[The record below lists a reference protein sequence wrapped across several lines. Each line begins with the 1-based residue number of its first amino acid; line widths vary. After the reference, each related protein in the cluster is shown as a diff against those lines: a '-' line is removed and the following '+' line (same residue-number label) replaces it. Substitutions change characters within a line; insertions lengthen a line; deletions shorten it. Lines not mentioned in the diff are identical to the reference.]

1 MISTQQ
7 FYNIINNVT
16 SSSLVTDV
24 QIGRLYNIS
33 YIKRSDNIAVDFIK
47 QVKSLSH
54 KNGLKVSYNM
64 VYSEIDNYDSLSLVR
79 VEVAKLM
86 YVSPITWIPTEE
98 FGTKKICFGFFPY
111 IKKED
116 FVFTNNKTTNDKT
129 FDITQTGLNEIISN
143 RIESKNQNIYKY
155 PVWFDSDENRPYFF
169 MNGQISGDLS
179 MSYYFADDSEFP
191 QSLSPR
197 EYALSVLKKMDLI
210 ESFVSEFNIV
220 ITSDAEKSFKTMG
233 LLMQRLNVSH
243 SISFCAYDLFDEE
256 QIVFSFDDSQI
267 DKISKHCD
275 FFRLHNV

>member
-1 MISTQQ
+1 MISKEQ

-16 SSSLVTDV
+16 SSSLMTDG

-64 VYSEIDNYDSLSLVR
+64 VYSEIDNYVSLSLVR
-79 VEVAKLM
+79 DELAKLM

-98 FGTKKICFGFFPY
+98 FGIKKMCFGFFPY
-111 IKKED
+111 IKKKD
-116 FVFTNNKTTNDKT
+116 FIFTNDKITNDKT
-129 FDITQTGLNEIISN
+129 FEITQFGLNKIISN
-143 RIESKNQNIYKY
+143 RIESKNCGLYKY
-155 PVWFDSDENRPYFF
+155 PVWFDSDDERPYFY
-169 MNGQISGDLS
+169 MNGQIDEDLS
-179 MSYYFADDSEFP
+179 KSYYFADDSEFH
-191 QSLSPR
+191 QSLTPK
-197 EYALSVLKKMDLI
+197 EYAILVLKKMNLLDT
-210 ESFVSEFNIV
+210 FVPEFNIV
-220 ITSDAEKSFKTMG
+220 ITSDAEKSFKIMG

-243 SISFCAYDLFDEE
+243 SISFSAYNIFDEE
-256 QIVFSFDDSQI
+256 QIAFSFDDSQI